1 MIFFCALQNARKCR
15 NQIKKK
21 QVGITL
27 KQKFDKEKLYF
38 VEEMMC
44 NDKRYVF

>member
-21 QVGITL
+21 KNKQGL

-38 VEEMMC
+38 V
-44 NDKRYVF
+44 D